1 MFYAWTY
8 LTLNLHLNG
17 EHVYFSVHTPK
28 MGYGHAF
35 PPQSNVMRI
44 LHAVDC
50 VYSKQPSMHGSRTYA
65 RINFFFRG
73 DGYRGKFLYSIFRG
87 SKAKNILDNITVK
100 IHCKWSSQGLR
111 LLDPCMDKL
120 IDLVIKKQNFLLN
133 LNFISFC
140 KCIYLLPCLLS
151 FKKNKC
157 VAFKGKYLMRYSE
170 KNLFWIISLTWCFTA
185 CFVVWKKNISG
196 K

>member
-65 RINFFFRG
+65 RINFFFVGTGIEENFYILFFG
-73 DGYRGKFLYSIFRG
+73 DPKQRIF
-87 SKAKNILDNITVK
+87 
-100 IHCKWSSQGLR
+100 
-111 LLDPCMDKL
+111 
-120 IDLVIKKQNFLLN
+120 
-133 LNFISFC
+133 
-140 KCIYLLPCLLS
+140 
-151 FKKNKC
+151 
-157 VAFKGKYLMRYSE
+157 
-170 KNLFWIISLTWCFTA
+170 
-185 CFVVWKKNISG
+185 
-196 K
+196 